1 VQTFLSNQTIRS
13 ITSKNKATKTNAKL
27 KAMGDKKIAAIKKF
41 SADVLK
47 NSKRASVPKLAIKSV
62 KKQSKRIQ

>member
-1 VQTFLSNQTIRS
+1 
-13 ITSKNKATKTNAKL
+13 
-27 KAMGDKKIAAIKKF
+27 MGDKKIAAIKKF